1 MLIATLCLPKNQS
14 LINFNAF
21 KESAESAVLSN
32 SLRFEIHNFY
42 FHCLKFDDKP

>member
-1 MLIATLCLPKNQS
+1 MAFYIYSYFTIIMLIATLCLPKNQS

-32 SLRFEIHNFY
+32 SLRF
-42 FHCLKFDDKP
+42 